1 MLVAEFSLEPV
12 RSRTMKVSVSSDE
25 YGCFDEEL
33 IRRIE
38 GVMEGALERFGDR
51 IAAVEV
57 SLSDPEGMGP
67 VRAGMSCHVEV
78 RLLQAGPVA
87 ASHQGSTLAE
97 AIHGAAAK
105 LKRSLNGQLRRRT
118 PALPLPPALSPETI
132 VAALPAAIP
141 VVAPRSPG

>member
-1 MLVAEFSLEPV
+1 
-12 RSRTMKVSVSSDE
+12 MKVSVSSAE

-57 SLSDPEGMGP
+57 SLSDPYGMD
-67 VRAGMSCHVEV
+67 VVKAGMSCHVEV
-78 RLLQAGPVA
+78 RLLQAGPLA
-87 ASHQGSTLAE
+87 ASHQATTLAE
-97 AIHGAAAK
+97 AIHGAADK

-118 PALPLPPALSPETI
+118 PALPLPAALSTEGM
-132 VAALPAAIP
+132 VAALPAGLPAA
-141 VVAPRSPG
+141 APRSPR

>member
-1 MLVAEFSLEPV
+1 
-12 RSRTMKVSVSSDE
+12 MKISVSSDE
-25 YGCFDEEL
+25 YGCFDEES

-57 SLSDPEGMGP
+57 SLSDPEGLGA
-67 VRAGMSCHVEV
+67 VKAGMTCHVEV
-78 RLLQAGPVA
+78 RLLQAGPLA
-87 ASHQGSTLAE
+87 ASHQATTLAE

-118 PALPLPPALSPETI
+118 PALPLPSALATEALVP
-132 VAALPAAIP
+132 ALPAGMSA
-141 VVAPRSPG
+141 VAPRSPR

>member
-1 MLVAEFSLEPV
+1 MLVADFSLEPV

-57 SLSDPEGMGP
+57 SFSDPERMDALR
-67 VRAGMSCHVEV
+67 VGMSGQVEV
-78 RLLQAGPVA
+78 RRVEAGPLTVSYQA
-87 ASHQGSTLAE
+87 ATMAG
-97 AIHGAAAK
+97 AIHGAADK
-105 LKRSLNGQLRRRT
+105 LKRS
-118 PALPLPPALSPETI
+118 
-132 VAALPAAIP
+132 
-141 VVAPRSPG
+141 